1 MPLKTLFRIFATV
14 YYFFP
19 ALLPEVMKVWRI
31 GRIESST
38 VEYETLPIE
47 IKNNRRS
54 VIQAYNMLSCI
65 DKTNRPHQKQHGGP
79 LEAHLI
85 TDMRTHIYARI
96 RLHIPYLANAT
107 GRP

>member
-1 MPLKTLFRIFATV
+1 MWDDSFAIYPPLLLE
-14 YYFFP
+14 YYE
-19 ALLPEVMKVWRI
+19 AK
-31 GRIESST
+31 
-38 VEYETLPIE
+38 IE
-47 IKNNRRS
+47 ILS
-54 VIQAYNMLSCI
+54 VSCI